1 MSTPATVYTLADEIA
16 TIEMDRPDTL
26 NALSLQLVTEL
37 RNAVK
42 TAVDD
47 GARVAI
53 LKGRGRGFCSGGDLR
68 EMRSMWE
75 REGRIEAFLEEPLRE
90 LHDLIASI
98 CEAPIP
104 FIAAVNGVCAGA
116 GTNLALA
123 CDIIL
128 AADNARFSEGFVKI
142 GLSPDCGGTYFLP
155 RIVGEKLAAEL
166 LMTGDEIDA
175 ARAERIGLVNH
186 IVPAAQL
193 DTHATEFAR
202 KLASRPAGS
211 LERIKRLLTISGGN
225 SLREQLDR
233 EHEAQLESGR
243 SADFKEGV
251 AAFMEKRK
259 PAFQGRIRSTDLAPD
274 EK

>member
-42 TAVDD
+42 KAVDD

-53 LKGRGRGFCSGGDLR
+53 LKGRGRAFCSGGDLR

-75 REGRIEAFLEEPLRE
+75 REGRIEAFLEEPLRA

-123 CDIIL
+123 CDIVL
-128 AADNARFSEGFVKI
+128 AADNAKFSEGFVKI

-175 ARAERIGLVNH
+175 IRAERIGMVNYV
-186 IVPAAQL
+186 VPAEEL
-193 DTHATEFAR
+193 DARAADLAR

-211 LERIKRLLTISGGN
+211 LEHIKHLMNVSGGN

-259 PAFQGRIRSTDLAPD
+259 PEFQGRTRSTDLAQD